1 VCSIR
6 AARSAGELEVAPEL
20 VIIAAA
26 GDELPEFTWMPDG
39 RVCRV
44 IWLRGYP
51 DLDAPSRTGDS
62 WQRRACPQR
71 RGTRLIRTSMTS
83 ASGGVVVIGPSLL
96 RGPRTAV
103 FEARHRAV
111 RQSMPA
117 ARARAAI

>member
-1 VCSIR
+1 MR
-6 AARSAGELEVAPEL
+6 AARSAGELEVAPEP

-26 GDELPEFTWMPDG
+26 GDELPEFTGMPDG
-39 RVCRV
+39 RVMPGDLVARISRPGCPV
-44 IWLRGYP
+44 P
-51 DLDAPSRTGDS
+51 DREFVVAPGP
-62 WQRRACPQR
+62 CPQR

-83 ASGGVVVIGPSLL
+83 ASGGAAVIGPSLL
-96 RGPRTAV
+96 RRPRTAV